1 MSLFTLEDTT
11 SGDDAQE
18 FSIVPVGTFQAE
30 VVDAEVRDSF
40 FDLDRDKP
48 ELGKQ
53 KEVSFKFVL
62 KDGPA
67 KGRFIWGKTPT
78 TFNNNEKC
86 KLRHWV
92 EEIFGV
98 DELSP
103 GFQFELT
110 DLIGEPVNVVVA
122 HRSWNDKTTGQ
133 PKSAAN
139 VDTVVRYMG
148 SVEESID
155 DAF

>member
-1 MSLFTLEDTT
+1 MFTLEDTAT
-11 SGDDAQE
+11 TEEAE
-18 FSIVPVGTFQAE
+18 FSIIPIGTFLAE

-53 KEVSFKFVL
+53 KEVSFKFIIRE
-62 KDGPA
+62 GPA
-67 KGRFIWGKTPT
+67 ESRFIWGKTPT

-122 HRSWNDKTTGQ
+122 HRSWNDKVTGK
-133 PKSAAN
+133 PKTAAN
-139 VDTVVRYMG
+139 VDAVVRFAG
-148 SVEESID
+148 SIEESID